1 MRDSAA
7 TVGTELR
14 AAHERTF
21 VTHDDVPLFYRHWP
35 ARGARQGAIV
45 LLHRGHEHSGRM
57 AHLVDELDLPQFD
70 FFAWDARGHGRSPG
84 ARGDSP
90 SFGTS
95 VRDLQ
100 TFTRHL
106 AVEHGVA
113 VEDVA
118 IVAQSVA
125 AVLCATWVHDYAP
138 RIRAQVLASPAF
150 DVKLYVPFAR
160 PGLALMRR
168 LRGNFFVTSYVK
180 SKLLTRDPARQASY
194 DTDPLIARSISVNVL
209 LGLHA
214 AAQRVLVDAHAIVAP
229 TQLLIS
235 GADWVVKLPPQH
247 AFFDRLGSP
256 IKEKHVFERFLHDT
270 LGERDRAIAIA
281 RIRDFLLR
289 AFVAPVAWPDLRGL
303 DRAGVAYDQAQAL
316 ARPLSAWT
324 PRGLY
329 WAASRAG
336 IRASGLLSEGI
347 RLGRATGFNSGASLD
362 YVYRNEARGPGL
374 PGRLADRQYLNA
386 PGWRGI
392 RQRKVHLEAL
402 IRIAMTRLRTAGEPV
417 RMLDIAAGA
426 GRYALEAAK
435 SFDVAPESILL
446 RDADPGNVEA
456 GRRLIRE
463 FGLERCARFERG
475 DAFDRDDLAAI
486 QPRATLA
493 IVSGL
498 YELFGDND
506 AVRRSLAGL
515 AQAVQ
520 GGGYLVYTG
529 QPWHP
534 QLELIARTL
543 TGSDGK
549 PWVMRRRT
557 QAEMDALVGD
567 AGFVKCDQRI
577 DEDGMFTVS
586 LARRAGS

>member
-1 MRDSAA
+1 MRDNDS
-7 TVGTELR
+7 TGGELR
-14 AAHERTF
+14 AARESTF
-21 VTHDDVPLFYRHWP
+21 LTHDGVPLFYRHWP
-35 ARGARQGAIV
+35 ARGARRGAIV

-100 TFTRHL
+100 TFAAHL
-106 AVEHGVA
+106 AAGHGVA
-113 VEDVA
+113 IEDVA
-118 IVAQSVA
+118 VVAQSVA

-150 DVKLYVPFAR
+150 EVKLYVPFAR

-168 LRGNFFVTSYVK
+168 MRGNFFVTSYVK
-180 SKLLTRDPARQASY
+180 SKLLTRDATRQAGY

-214 AAQRVLVDAHAIVAP
+214 AAQRVLADAHAIVAP

-247 AFFDRLGSP
+247 AFFERLGSP
-256 IKEKHVFERFLHDT
+256 VKEKHVFERFLHDT
-270 LGERDRAIAIA
+270 LGERDRASAIA
-281 RIRDFLLR
+281 SVRDFVLR
-289 AFVAPVAWPDLRGL
+289 TFAAPATRPDLRGL
-303 DRAGVAYDQAQAL
+303 DRAGVAHDEARAL
-316 ARPLSAWT
+316 ANPLPAWT

-329 WAASRAG
+329 WAVSRTG
-336 IRASGLLSEGI
+336 IRAGGLLSEGI
-347 RLGRATGFNSGASLD
+347 RIGRDTGFNSGSSLD
-362 YVYRNEARGPGL
+362 YVYRNEARGLGL
-374 PGRLADRQYLNA
+374 PGRLADRRYLDA

-392 RQRKVHLEAL
+392 RQRRLHLEEL
-402 IRIAMTRLRTAGEPV
+402 LRSAMDRLRAAGEPV
-417 RMLDIAAGA
+417 RMLDIAAGH
-426 GRYALEAAK
+426 GRYALAAVAA
-435 SFDVAPESILL
+435 SGIAPESMLL
-446 RDADPGNVEA
+446 RDADAANVEA
-456 GRRLIRE
+456 GVRLIRE
-463 FGLERCARFERG
+463 FGLEGRARFERG
-475 DAFDRDDLAAI
+475 DAFDRDGLVGI
-486 QPRATLA
+486 RPRATLA

-498 YELFGDND
+498 YELFGDNA
-506 AVRRSLAGL
+506 AVQRSLAGL
-515 AQAVQ
+515 ARAVQ
-520 GGGYLVYTG
+520 GGGFLVYTC

-557 QAEMDALVGD
+557 QAEMDFLVAE
-567 AGFVKCDQRI
+567 AGFAKCDQRV

-586 LARRAGS
+586 LARRAAS